1 MYQLLFDNG
10 CEYENK
16 NYNDNNKYGT
26 TMSRLQTHDIDNES
40 ALILNCKKQYQ
51 SKLIS
56 FYKFDSLGI
65 FVYRTIIKIN

>member
-1 MYQLLFDNG
+1 MIVVMKIQIIMYQLLFDNG

-56 FYKFDSLGI
+56 FLP
-65 FVYRTIIKIN
+65 IIP